1 MEYRQVIF
9 AKEEICI
16 DFAYRVCESC
26 PFYIKDEEGHRV
38 CDIESPRNEDIVAD
52 YVKLKDTEEGMIEWI
67 TKWVIPTVDDK
78 WKSIYNEDINDF
90 LLKTGGNDYDN

>member
-1 MEYRQVIF
+1 
-9 AKEEICI
+9 
-16 DFAYRVCESC
+16 
-26 PFYIKDEEGHRV
+26 
-38 CDIESPRNEDIVAD
+38 VAD